1 MNCLVGGFQKRCH
14 KEGRKEG
21 KKRDLGCLDAAANQW
36 EPLKD
41 GQMDGGI
48 VGGRAKWEGVWKRLL
63 PHLPVINMEEEQL
76 GSASPPTSRMLA
88 CFSRRGGGDA
98 ADE

>member
-1 MNCLVGGFQKRCH
+1 M
-14 KEGRKEG
+14 
-21 KKRDLGCLDAAANQW
+21 GCLDEAANQW

-41 GQMDGGI
+41 RQMDGGI

-88 CFSRRGGGDA
+88 CFSRHEGGERRAATQGGG
-98 ADE
+98 